1 MVHYNITNESSNL
14 QFLKIE
20 AVFETKADETK
31 VDLASWRPGRYE
43 LGNFAK
49 NIKNIRFF
57 SDQKK
62 PLRYHKISKDT
73 WLVDT
78 KGTSKIMVSYHFYAA
93 ELNAGSTFI
102 NQNLVYVNPVN
113 CFLFTEETK
122 ADNIELTLN
131 IPEDW
136 MVAAATKRV
145 GHQLWFQNY
154 EELADT
160 PFMCAPHFHY
170 NQYESHGVI
179 FHIWINGELKPD
191 WKRLIT
197 DFKKFTDKQ
206 ISTFTEFPTDEY
218 HFLIHLLPY
227 KSYHGVEHSK
237 STVITLGP
245 THQVFSS
252 LYKELLGVSSH
263 ELYHTWNVKHIRP
276 IEMFPYDF
284 KKENYSELGYIYEG
298 VTTYMG
304 DLFLLKSKVFSLENY
319 LLEMNAQLQKHFDN
333 PGRFNYSVAQ
343 SSFDTW
349 LDGYVPGVPGR
360 KVSIYT
366 EGCLLAFVMDVKIL
380 EATQF
385 KFGLD
390 EVMRVLYFDYTLKGK
405 GISEADYKKVL
416 TQISS
421 LSWDDFFDQYIHG
434 TNSYETILTE
444 AFDTL
449 GLELIHQPN
458 KLPSASKLGFKY
470 VPNQDNCV
478 VKTMYPGGPA
488 ELAGLQLEDEIIAVN
503 DFLLK
508 GELEQWLNQF
518 EHEIKKFTVIRMG
531 KLVDIQIPEVQRNFY
546 NDYSVKAV
554 AKPDKNQM
562 VALRAWMK

>member
-1 MVHYNITNESSNL
+1 
-14 QFLKIE
+14 
-20 AVFETKADETK
+20 
-31 VDLASWRPGRYE
+31 
-43 LGNFAK
+43 
-49 NIKNIRFF
+49 
-57 SDQKK
+57 
-62 PLRYHKISKDT
+62 
-73 WLVDT
+73 
-78 KGTSKIMVSYHFYAA
+78 
-93 ELNAGSTFI
+93 
-102 NQNLVYVNPVN
+102 
-113 CFLFTEETK
+113 
-122 ADNIELTLN
+122 
-131 IPEDW
+131 
-136 MVAAATKRV
+136 
-145 GHQLWFQNY
+145 
-154 EELADT
+154 
-160 PFMCAPHFHY
+160 
-170 NQYESHGVI
+170 
-179 FHIWINGELKPD
+179 
-191 WKRLIT
+191 
-197 DFKKFTDKQ
+197 
-206 ISTFTEFPTDEY
+206 
-218 HFLIHLLPY
+218 
-227 KSYHGVEHSK
+227 
-237 STVITLGP
+237 
-245 THQVFSS
+245 
-252 LYKELLGVSSH
+252 
-263 ELYHTWNVKHIRP
+263 
-276 IEMFPYDF
+276 
-284 KKENYSELGYIYEG
+284 
-298 VTTYMG
+298 MG

-470 VPNQDNCV
+470 LQNQENCI

-508 GELEQWLNQF
+508 GELEQWLIQF

-531 KLVDIQIPEVQRNFY
+531 KLVAIQIPEVQRNFY

-554 AKPDKNQM
+554 AKPDKNQL